1 MRHLLILPA
10 LLLSLLFT
18 PILSVYLAEA
28 VKWVKVGLWL
38 FVDGD

>member
-1 MRHLLILPA
+1 MRHIIILHA

-18 PILSVYLAEA
+18 PILGVYLAEA

>member
-1 MRHLLILPA
+1 MKNILILPSI
-10 LLLSLLFT
+10 LLSLLFT
-18 PILSVYLAEA
+18 PILAVYLAEG